1 MESPD
6 GASAACLPNNTGLD
20 YLYNTNYH
28 IFFYTNYHVIDHEFF
43 MNYVFRT
50 RIGRKRIDVG
60 ENDIHIF
67 GENGLVSRF
76 NSGDLAVLLTRII
89 MN

>member
-6 GASAACLPNNTGLD
+6 GASAVCLSNNTGLD
-20 YLYNTNYH
+20 FLYNTL
-28 IFFYTNYHVIDHEFF
+28 FFYTNYHVIDHEFF

-50 RIGRKRIDVG
+50 RIGRMRIDVG

-76 NSGDLAVLLTRII
+76 NSGDLAGKL
-89 MN
+89 

>member
-6 GASAACLPNNTGLD
+6 GASAVCLPNNTGLD
-20 YLYNTNYH
+20 FFITRIIPL
-28 IFFYTNYHVIDHEFF
+28 FFYTNYHVIDHEFF

-50 RIGRKRIDVG
+50 RIGRMRIDVG

-67 GENGLVSRF
+67 GENGRVSRF
-76 NSGDLAVLLTRII
+76 NSGDLAGKL
-89 MN
+89 